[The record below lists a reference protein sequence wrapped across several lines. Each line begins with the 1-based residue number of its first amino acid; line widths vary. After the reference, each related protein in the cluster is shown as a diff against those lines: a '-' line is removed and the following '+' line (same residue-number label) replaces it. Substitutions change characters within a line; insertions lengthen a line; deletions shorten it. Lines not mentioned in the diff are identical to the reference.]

1 MKRSQ
6 SLPGFLVDDPVV
18 FDGGFPAHSA
28 DQTDRFHFQSLFFYF
43 FSASF
48 YSTIRVHPQIGYFS
62 SAGCN
67 PLRYCCDVS
76 SKEQRIHINDF
87 QEVRVKRRF
96 LSGLSI
102 AIGLL
107 FVLILA
113 STAVSGPF
121 GRSQRN
127 ARGLMGLK
135 TILELNLSEEQR
147 SEALQ
152 IIERFQSFRN
162 SAGDEMQKAR
172 KDLAA
177 AVSGESLSEDE
188 VRAAFR
194 RSATIRED
202 LFVERIRTKAALRKL
217 LTPEQLELLKRQRPG
232 KWNG

>member
-1 MKRSQ
+1 M
-6 SLPGFLVDDPVV
+6 
-18 FDGGFPAHSA
+18 
-28 DQTDRFHFQSLFFYF
+28 
-43 FSASF
+43 
-48 YSTIRVHPQIGYFS
+48 
-62 SAGCN
+62 
-67 PLRYCCDVS
+67 
-76 SKEQRIHINDF
+76 
-87 QEVRVKRRF
+87 KRRF

-172 KDLAA
+172 KDLVA